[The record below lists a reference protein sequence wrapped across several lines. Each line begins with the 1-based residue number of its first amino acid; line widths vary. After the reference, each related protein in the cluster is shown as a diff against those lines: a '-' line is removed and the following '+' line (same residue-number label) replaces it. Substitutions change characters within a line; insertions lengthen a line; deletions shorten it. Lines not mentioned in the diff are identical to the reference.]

1 MLEYYQGKKCIP
13 MRDLVDH
20 GLMTEAN
27 YKQMARRGNFEVARR
42 GGGSTGNYALVVVD
56 TLPDKYRDQVALIF
70 PDSEAV
76 MVAGWVRENYQRDQA
91 AIVFF
96 NDRSQTGLDLK
107 PEKKEELIVNASVLN
122 TCIKLYERAKTV
134 QRLMGNDY
142 HWEKMAE
149 AIKSLQQQYS
159 HTLPTSPHR
168 FRKKVAEYR
177 KNGYA
182 SLLSGKFGNQ
192 CARRMSA
199 LEERVVVS
207 IACLENQPYNTTV
220 REMYEMFAY
229 GELEV
234 WDYDTG
240 EVLDPSQFA
249 RKGEA
254 PWIPSEATI
263 ANYLNQQ
270 KNKIIIESRH
280 RSRMTFMHE
289 QMPHMHRHNGNF
301 SLSQI
306 TMDDVD
312 LTRKLKDTKQRVHA
326 YYAYDVVSQ
335 CVLGAAYGR
344 KKDQGLVVDC
354 FRDMFR
360 LIAGQGWG
368 IPAGIEVENHLMS
381 EYREGFLK
389 AGEVFQSVHFCAAQN
404 SQEKYAEPLNG
415 AKKRS
420 VIHKNHTGIG
430 RFYGK
435 GKWRTESKKVSDEFN
450 DTYEDNEYFSWEQL
464 VAEDRA
470 DNQEWNN
477 ALHPDQKRFP
487 GMTRWQ
493 VLVANINPT
502 LRPFDKLTLSKYI
515 GERVETSIRRN
526 STVRVAYTDW
536 WLSSP
541 AVLER
546 LEPNNLKVTAYYIP
560 GEDGT
565 VTEVYIF
572 QGDNYI
578 DTLQYIP
585 TYNRVY
591 AEQTEEDDAAFEA
604 QQKKVAEFRKYVA
617 DNAPIRVGTAKRST
631 QPTIAAEAVEIAPAP
646 IEEIESPLAFSNI
659 DYSKAGENAL

>member
-1 MLEYYQGKKCIP
+1 
-13 MRDLVDH
+13 
-20 GLMTEAN
+20 
-27 YKQMARRGNFEVARR
+27 
-42 GGGSTGNYALVVVD
+42 
-56 TLPDKYRDQVALIF
+56 
-70 PDSEAV
+70 
-76 MVAGWVRENYQRDQA
+76 
-91 AIVFF
+91 
-96 NDRSQTGLDLK
+96 
-107 PEKKEELIVNASVLN
+107 
-122 TCIKLYERAKTV
+122 
-134 QRLMGNDY
+134 
-142 HWEKMAE
+142 
-149 AIKSLQQQYS
+149 
-159 HTLPTSPHR
+159 
-168 FRKKVAEYR
+168 
-177 KNGYA
+177 
-182 SLLSGKFGNQ
+182 
-192 CARRMSA
+192 
-199 LEERVVVS
+199 
-207 IACLENQPYNTTV
+207 
-220 REMYEMFAY
+220 
-229 GELEV
+229 
-234 WDYDTG
+234 
-240 EVLDPSQFA
+240 
-249 RKGEA
+249 
-254 PWIPSEATI
+254 
-263 ANYLNQQ
+263 
-270 KNKIIIESRH
+270 
-280 RSRMTFMHE
+280 
-289 QMPHMHRHNGNF
+289 
-301 SLSQI
+301 
-306 TMDDVD
+306 
-312 LTRKLKDTKQRVHA
+312 
-326 YYAYDVVSQ
+326 
-335 CVLGAAYGR
+335 
-344 KKDQGLVVDC
+344 
-354 FRDMFR
+354 
-360 LIAGQGWG
+360 
-368 IPAGIEVENHLMS
+368 MS

-389 AGEVFQSVHFCAAQN
+389 AGEVFRSVHFCAAQN

-450 DTYEDNEYFSWEQL
+450 DTYEDQEYFSWEQL

-565 VTEVYIF
+565 ATEVYIF
-572 QGDNYI
+572 QGENYI

-617 DNAPIRVGTAKRST
+617 DNAPIRVGTAKRSA

-646 IEEIESPLAFSNI
+646 VEEIESPLAFANI

>member
-1 MLEYYQGKKCIP
+1 MLEYYNGKMCIP
-13 MRDLVDH
+13 MRDLVDRNI
-20 GLMTEAN
+20 MT
-27 YKQMARRGNFEVARR
+27 RGNYDKLAQRERIDIARQ
-42 GGGSTGNYALVVVD
+42 GKGKGNYALVVVD
-56 TLPDKYRDQVALIF
+56 SLPDKYRDQVALIF
-70 PDSEAV
+70 GRGDDVA
-76 MVAGWVRENYQRDQA
+76 VAGWVRENYQRDQA
-91 AIVFF
+91 AIKFF
-96 NDRSQTGLDLK
+96 NDREKTGFDLK
-107 PEKKEELIVNASVLN
+107 PEKVEELIVNASVLN
-122 TCIKLYERAKTV
+122 TCVRLYERAKTL
-134 QRLMGNDY
+134 QKLAGRDY
-142 HWEKMAE
+142 QWEKMSA
-149 AIKSLQQQYS
+149 AIESLREQYG
-159 HTLPTSPHR
+159 HTLPATSHR

-177 KNGYA
+177 KSGYA

-207 IACLENQPYNTTV
+207 IACLPNQPYNTTV
-220 REMYEMFAY
+220 REMYEMFVY

-234 WDYDTG
+234 WDYETG
-240 EVLDPSQFA
+240 EVLDPSRFA

-254 PWIPSEATI
+254 PWVPSEATI

-270 KNKIIIESRH
+270 KNKLIIASRH

-289 QMPHMHRHNGNF
+289 QMPHMHRHNGHF

-306 TMDDVD
+306 TMDDRD
-312 LTRKLKDTKQRVHA
+312 LPRKLKDTKKRVHA

-335 CVLGAAYGR
+335 CVVGMSYGR
-344 KKDQGLVVDC
+344 TKDQGLVVDC

-360 LIAGQGWG
+360 LLNTHGWG
-368 IPAGIEVENHLMS
+368 IPAGIEVEQHLMK
-381 EYREGFLK
+381 EYKEGFLK
-389 AGEVFQSVHFCAAQN
+389 AGEVFGCVHFCAPQN
-404 SQEKYAEPLNG
+404 SQEKYAEPMNG

-420 VIHKNHTGIG
+420 IEHKNHNFVG

-435 GKWRTESKKVSDEFN
+435 GKYRTESKKVFDSEN
-450 DTYEDNEYFSWEQL
+450 DTYEDQEYFSWEQL

-565 VTEVYIF
+565 ATEVYIF
-572 QGDNYI
+572 QGENYI

-591 AEQTEEDDAAFEA
+591 AEQTEEDDAAFVA

-617 DNAPIRVGTAKRST
+617 DNAPIRVGTAKRSA
-631 QPTIAAEAVEIAPAP
+631 QPAIEAEAVEIAPAP
-646 IEEIESPLAFSNI
+646 VEEMESPLAFANI

>member
-1 MLEYYQGKKCIP
+1 MLEYYKGKKCIS
-13 MRDLVDH
+13 RNDLIGH
-20 GLMTEAN
+20 GIMTEAN
-27 YKQMARRGNFEVARR
+27 YKQMSWRGDFTVART
-42 GGGSTGNYALVVVD
+42 GGGKGNYALVVVD

-91 AIVFF
+91 AVVFF
-96 NDRSQTGLDLK
+96 NDRTQTGLDLK
-107 PEKKEELIVNASVLN
+107 PEKKEELIVNASALN
-122 TCIKLYERAKTV
+122 TCIRLYERAKTV
-134 QRLMGNDY
+134 QRLMGYDY
-142 HWEKMAE
+142 HWEKMAD
-149 AIKSLQQQYS
+149 AIKSLQQQYG

-192 CARRMSA
+192 CARRMSS

-220 REMYEMFAY
+220 REMYEMFVY

-234 WDYDTG
+234 WDYETG
-240 EVLDPSQFA
+240 EVLDPSRFA

-263 ANYLNQQ
+263 ANYLNKQ

-280 RSRMTFMHE
+280 RSRMTFLHE

-312 LTRKLKDTKQRVHA
+312 LSRKLKDTKQRVHA

-389 AGEVFQSVHFCAAQN
+389 AGEVFRSVHFCAAQN

-420 VIHKNHTGIG
+420 VIHKNHANIG

-435 GKWRTESKKVSDEFN
+435 GKWRTEGKKVSDEFN
-450 DTYEDNEYFSWEQL
+450 DTYEDQEYFSWEQL

-565 VTEVYIF
+565 ATEVYIF
-572 QGDNYI
+572 QGENYI

-591 AEQTEEDDAAFEA
+591 AEQTEEEDAAFAA

-631 QPTIAAEAVEIAPAP
+631 KPTIAAEAAEIAPVP